1 MYYMA
6 GYCAFGSQCRYAH
19 VRPDGTTPDDDSQAT
34 LAPRNGGQHAAS
46 GSNAAQSTHGT
57 QNGRQGVPAAPEQGL
72 RSILPPGCADAAW
85 EDKAPCCSLSI
96 QPSNRASAAARGQDS
111 GATARSLQPSA
122 VSPTSRTGQPL
133 ASPVP
138 LRRQSPPCQEQVNSG
153 RSTGTQQQDHD
164 QLTPVQFLLREVREI
179 SAQLSSAAPAAAR
192 SRDSGQHGMGMARGT
207 QAEQQSARPNA
218 QQHDCGSATAAGSRS
233 YEPAEQTAFGEL
245 AREMEPGR
253 EPLRSLSNGAWLAAG
268 DSHDEDGSS
277 HHQSPAGITRPSAND
292 EEQGAG
298 EDGGN
303 GAGMTYRMWQHLNS
317 LQDGAG
323 LSYEEWRAAEADDE
337 DDGTAYEEWLVAN
350 DFPDDQ
356 EGWVEHCMEAVLGHG
371 QYGQHGQSG
380 FDQGYGNGFHHSYD
394 CDSYQSKAGFGDG
407 PEEDY
412 QRWQVG
418 NSASSTPAKAPN
430 VLPLEADAQMTYMI
444 RQFCG
449 LNIVLVPSLS
459 SILTVQEDA
468 AKDVYHHGDGSS
480 QQPQGQDRA
489 PVNGSA
495 TEQRMADSGSENQAN
510 LLDGSRWTCLIVKR
524 LVCLGHHQ

>member
-19 VRPDGTTPDDDSQAT
+19 VRPDGTTLAAESQAT
-34 LAPRNGGQHAAS
+34 PAPSDGGQHAAS
-46 GSNAAQSTHGT
+46 DSSAAHATQGA
-57 QNGRQGVPAAPEQGL
+57 QNGQQGVRAAPEQDVRGM
-72 RSILPPGCADAAW
+72 LPPGCADAAW
-85 EDKAPCCSLSI
+85 EDEAPCSSPSS
-96 QPSNRASAAARGQDS
+96 QPSNSTAARGQDS
-111 GATARSLQPSA
+111 GATAHSSQAFKASPSL
-122 VSPTSRTGQPL
+122 RTGQPVAPL
-133 ASPVP
+133 RP

-192 SRDSGQHGMGMARGT
+192 SRDSGQHGMGMARGA

-218 QQHDCGSATAAGSRS
+218 QQQDCGSAAGSRS

-245 AREMEPGR
+245 AREMKPGR
-253 EPLRSLSNGAWLAAG
+253 ESLRSLSNGAWLAAG

-292 EEQGAG
+292 EDQGAE

-323 LSYEEWRAAEADDE
+323 PSYKEWLAAEADDE

-380 FDQGYGNGFHHSYD
+380 LDQGYGNGFHHSYD
-394 CDSYQSKAGFGDG
+394 CDSYQSEAGFVDG
-407 PEEDY
+407 AEEDY

-418 NSASSTPAKAPN
+418 ISASSTPAKAPD
-430 VLPLEADAQMTYMI
+430 VLPLEAHAQMTYMS

-495 TEQRMADSGSENQAN
+495 TEQRMADSGSRGQAN
-510 LLDGSRWTCLIVKR
+510 HTDGSRWTCLVVKR

>member
-19 VRPDGTTPDDDSQAT
+19 VRPDGTTLDDESRAT
-34 LAPRNGGQHAAS
+34 LAPRDGGQHAAL
-46 GSNAAQSTHGT
+46 GNYAAHSTQGA
-57 QNGRQGVPAAPEQGL
+57 QNGQQGATAAPEQDV
-72 RSILPPGCADAAW
+72 REMLPPGCADAAW
-85 EDKAPCCSLSI
+85 EDETPCSSPSS

-111 GATARSLQPSA
+111 GAAARSLQPSA
-122 VSPTSRTGQPL
+122 VSATSRSGQPL

-138 LRRQSPPCQEQVNSG
+138 LRRQSPPCQEQVHSG

-164 QLTPVQFLLREVREI
+164 QLTPVQFLLREVPEI

-192 SRDSGQHGMGMARGT
+192 SRDSGQHGMGMARGA
-207 QAEQQSARPNA
+207 QAEQQSARHNA
-218 QQHDCGSATAAGSRS
+218 QQQDCGSAAGSRS
-233 YEPAEQTAFGEL
+233 YEPAGQAAFSEL
-245 AREMEPGR
+245 AHEMEPGE
-253 EPLRSLSNGAWLAAG
+253 EPLRSLSTGAWLTAG
-268 DSHDEDGSS
+268 DSHDEHGSS
-277 HHQSPAGITRPSAND
+277 HHQSPAGITRPSANF

-303 GAGMTYRMWQHLNS
+303 GAGMTYRMWQHLSS

-356 EGWVEHCMEAVLGHG
+356 EGWVEHCMEAVLGN
-371 QYGQHGQSG
+371 GQHGQHERSG
-380 FDQGYGNGFHHSYD
+380 FDQGCGNGFHHSYD
-394 CDSYQSKAGFGDG
+394 CDSYQSEAGFGDG

-430 VLPLEADAQMTYMI
+430 VLPLEAHAQMTYKI
-444 RQFCG
+444 RRFSG
-449 LNIVLVPSLS
+449 LKIVWYQV
-459 SILTVQEDA
+459 
-468 AKDVYHHGDGSS
+468 
-480 QQPQGQDRA
+480 
-489 PVNGSA
+489 
-495 TEQRMADSGSENQAN
+495 
-510 LLDGSRWTCLIVKR
+510 
-524 LVCLGHHQ
+524 